1 LSDTTDKPEKKSA
14 VFVREATGL
23 VREAGLFDILQFNA
37 QSVTGVA
44 IVSGGLLLLP
54 LMTSGNGI
62 WESIVIGLLLAVF
75 VNMTYY
81 TLCVTIPRSG
91 GDYVYVSRILHPFL
105 GVLCAGLMGIF
116 VPLILASTFGASVWV
131 TAGLSPL
138 LAALGSSDLAG
149 AVTTPL
155 ALTGFGILST
165 IFFTAL
171 LIFGGVRA
179 FFRLNNILYL
189 IAIIGLIAGAAVFLT
204 VSHSTYVQLFDN
216 YAKSYGTNSS
226 DIISTA
232 NANGLTT
239 PGTGVTPVFIA
250 SALMFASFYWA
261 TQSTYLGGE
270 IRSVK
275 RTQFWGIIGAAIIW
289 GAIALFAILA
299 AYITVGSDLITAANY
314 LDYLQPALWKIPVS
328 SFFALYSNVAAQNPA
343 ISALISLAFLVGY
356 LTATGWSF
364 VIMSRVMF
372 ALSFDRFFP
381 QGLADVSERRHTPVK
396 ALLLAGGITIVFLLL
411 LTNSQT
417 AVVLYT
423 WGVAIN
429 VLAMLV
435 FMLSSISLA
444 VLPFRRKTLFDT
456 SCPYKGR
463 IGGIPSVTLL
473 GAASVVLLILY
484 EYLEITNPVFF
495 GITPLAL
502 EAMSGAI
509 VFFAVL
515 YVVIRMYRNSK
526 GVPLDAIYKEIPP
539 E

>member
-1 LSDTTDKPEKKSA
+1 MSDTTDKAERKT
-14 VFVREATGL
+14 VFARDATGL
-23 VREAGLFDILQFNA
+23 VREAGLIDILQFNA

-62 WESIVIGLLLAVF
+62 WESIIIGLILAVF
-75 VNMTYY
+75 INITYY

-91 GDYVYVSRILHPFL
+91 GDYIYVSRILHPSL

-138 LAALGSSDLAG
+138 LAALGYSSLAS
-149 AVTTPL
+149 AVTQPL
-155 ALTGFGILST
+155 ALTAFGILST
-165 IFFTAL
+165 VFFTAL
-171 LIFGGVRA
+171 MIFGGVKA

-189 IAIIGLIAGAAVFLT
+189 IALVGLIAGAAVFLT

-216 YAKSYGTNSS
+216 YASTYGTNSS
-226 DIISTA
+226 DIIATA
-232 NANGLTT
+232 NSNGLVT
-239 PGTGVTPVFIA
+239 PGTGVSAVFIA

-275 RTQFWGIIGAAIIW
+275 RTQFWGILGAAIIW
-289 GAIALFAILA
+289 GAIALFAIVA
-299 AYITVGSDLITAANY
+299 AYVTVGSSLITSANY

-328 SFFALYSNVAAQNPA
+328 SFFALYATVAAQNPA

-381 QGLADVSERRHTPVK
+381 QRLADVSETRHTPVK

-417 AVVLYT
+417 SVVLYT

-435 FMLSSISLA
+435 FMLSSVALA
-444 VLPFRRKTLFDT
+444 VMPYRRKELFET
-456 SCPYKGR
+456 SCPYKGKV
-463 IGGIPSVTLL
+463 GGIPVVTLL
-473 GAASVVLLILY
+473 GAASVVLLVLY
-484 EYLEITNPVFF
+484 EYLEIANPVFF

-509 VFFAVL
+509 IFFAVL
-515 YVVIRMYRNSK
+515 YVVISWYRKSK
-526 GVPLDAIYKEIPP
+526 GVPLGVIYKEIPP

>member
-1 LSDTTDKPEKKSA
+1 MSESTDKPEKKT

-23 VREAGLFDILQFNA
+23 VREAGLIDILQFNA

-75 VNMTYY
+75 INMTYY
-81 TLCVTIPRSG
+81 TLCITIPRSG

-138 LAALGSSDLAG
+138 LAALGYPDLAS

-155 ALTGFGILST
+155 ALTALGILST
-165 IFFTAL
+165 VFFTAL
-171 LIFGGVRA
+171 LIFGGVKS
-179 FFRLNNILYL
+179 FFRLNNVLYL
-189 IAIIGLIAGAAVFLT
+189 IAIIGLLVGAGVFLT
-204 VSHSTYVQLFDN
+204 VSHSAYISLFDH
-216 YAKSYGTNSS
+216 YAATYGTNSS
-226 DIISTA
+226 SIISTA
-232 NANGLTT
+232 SSNGLTT
-239 PGTGVTPVFIA
+239 PGTGISAVFIA

-275 RTQFWGIIGAAIIW
+275 RTQFYGIIGAAVIW
-289 GAIALFAILA
+289 GAIALFAIVA
-299 AYITVGSDLITAANY
+299 AYITVGPDLITAANY
-314 LDYLQPALWKIPVS
+314 LDYLQPSLWKIPVS
-328 SFFALYSNVAAQNPA
+328 SFFALYATVAAQNPA

-364 VIMSRVMF
+364 VIISRVVF

-381 QGLADVSERRHTPVK
+381 QSLADVSETRHTPVK
-396 ALLLAGGITIVFLLL
+396 ALLLGGAITIVFLLL

-417 AVVLYT
+417 SVVLYT

-435 FMLSSISLA
+435 FMFSSIALA
-444 VLPFRRKTLFDT
+444 VLPYRRRELFET
-456 SCPYKGR
+456 SCPYKR
-463 IGGIPSVTLL
+463 KVAGIPIVTLL
-473 GAASVVLLILY
+473 GGASVVLLILY
-484 EYLEITNPVFF
+484 EYLEIANPIFF
-495 GITPLAL
+495 GITPLSL

-509 VFFAVL
+509 IFFAVL
-515 YVVIRMYRNSK
+515 YIVISLYRKSK
-526 GVPLDAIYKEIPP
+526 GVPLGVIYKEIPP

>member
-1 LSDTTDKPEKKSA
+1 MSDNPDKAEKKT

-23 VREAGLFDILQFNA
+23 VREAGLIDILQFNA

-54 LMTSGNGI
+54 LMTSGAGI
-62 WESIVIGLLLAVF
+62 WESIAIGLLLAVF
-75 VNMTYY
+75 INMTYY
-81 TLCVTIPRSG
+81 ILCITIPRSG

-138 LAALGSSDLAG
+138 LAALGYGDLAS

-155 ALTGFGILST
+155 ALTALGILST
-165 IFFTAL
+165 LFFTAL
-171 LIFGGVRA
+171 LIFGGVKA
-179 FFRLNNILYL
+179 FFRLNNVLYL
-189 IAIIGLIAGAAVFLT
+189 IAIVGLIAGAAVFLT
-204 VSHSTYVQLFDN
+204 VSHSTYLQLFDN
-216 YAKSYGTNSS
+216 YAATYGTNSS
-226 DIISTA
+226 SIIATA
-232 NANGLTT
+232 RSNGLTT
-239 PGTGVTPVFIA
+239 PGTGVSAVFIA

-275 RTQFWGIIGAAIIW
+275 RTQFYGIIGAAVIW
-289 GAIALFAILA
+289 GAIALFAIVA
-299 AYITVGSDLITAANY
+299 AYVTVGSDLITSANY
-314 LDYLQPALWKIPVS
+314 LSYLQPALWKIPVS
-328 SFFALYSNVAAQNPA
+328 SFFALYATVAAQNPA

-364 VIMSRVMF
+364 VIISRVVF

-381 QGLADVSERRHTPVK
+381 KSLADVSETRHTPVK
-396 ALLLAGGITIVFLLL
+396 ALLLGGAITIVFLLL

-435 FMLSSISLA
+435 FMFSSIALM
-444 VLPFRRKTLFDT
+444 VLPYRRRELFET
-456 SCPYKGR
+456 SCPYKR
-463 IGGIPSVTLL
+463 RVAGIPLVTLL
-473 GAASVVLLILY
+473 GAASVALLLLY
-484 EYLEITNPVFF
+484 EYLEISNPIFF

-509 VFFAVL
+509 VFFAAL
-515 YVVIRMYRNSK
+515 YVVISLYRKSK
-526 GVPLDAIYKEIPP
+526 GVPLGVIYKEIPP